1 MSVWTRVKSKTLD
14 EKVDMKI
21 FETAIA
27 TEMELTLDYSVKEI
41 KNSYGKSKVDAMIK
55 NKGNNTALGILRNSK
70 GGIDIV
76 GDTWQS
82 GIQGISDKSHTKL
95 VNMLSQVY
103 QKHKMKKDLELAGWE
118 VKTVK
123 KDNKIVL
130 ECTQW

>member
-95 VNMLSQVY
+95 INMLSQVY